1 MHRREDAEI
10 VRCTNANLRGLESWA
25 LKHVRSLGKQPM
37 AWEDA
42 AFGPSADVQKADPPA
57 VVQAWW
63 DFDAPKVAAK
73 RVDLPVVVSSIRHAY
88 LDKSYAENPW
98 EHFWFDVR
106 SAALSKDWRPDL
118 SLHHGDREVCSIFF
132 DESRSSLTSRT
143 ERVRESTNRS
153 EFISPVLREPIAR
166 LCIL

>member
-1 MHRREDAEI
+1 M
-10 VRCTNANLRGLESWA
+10 RCTNANLRGLESWA

-42 AFGPSADVQKADPPA
+42 AFGPSADVQKADPPT

-106 SAALSKDWRPDL
+106 SAALSRV
-118 SLHHGDREVCSIFF
+118 GRG
-132 DESRSSLTSRT
+132 SSYRIEGTRAALQISCLLTTRKAS
-143 ERVRESTNRS
+143 V
-153 EFISPVLREPIAR
+153 A
-166 LCIL
+166 